1 MYFHSRIEAG
11 QKLADELVQYANT
24 NAIIIA
30 LSRGAVVIGE
40 QIAQAVQCQLT
51 LLLTENIRLP
61 GEQSALGTVT
71 QDGSFVYNNML
82 SAGEIEEYYSE
93 FHSYIE
99 DQKREKFEKI
109 NSLLGEGGLLEAAML
124 KDRIVILV
132 SDGLKTGISLKA
144 AEQFL
149 KPVHINKLIIAAPV
163 ASVSAVDAMHIMADE
178 IHCLSVTQNY
188 ISTNHYYDDNTLPT
202 KDEII
207 AKIKVGT

>member
-24 NAIIIA
+24 NAMIIA
-30 LSRGAVVIGE
+30 LSRGAVVVGE
-40 QIAQAVQCQLT
+40 QIAQTVQCRLT

-61 GEQSALGTVT
+61 GEQSALGTVS

-109 NSLLGEGGLLEAAML
+109 NSLLGEGGLLEPAML
-124 KDRIVILV
+124 KDRIIILV

-149 KPVHINKLIIAAPV
+149 KPVHVSKLIIAAPV
-163 ASVSAVDAMHIMADE
+163 ASVLAVDAMHIMADE

-188 ISTNHYYDDNTLPT
+188 ISTNHYYDDNMLPT

-207 AKIKVGT
+207 AKIKIGT